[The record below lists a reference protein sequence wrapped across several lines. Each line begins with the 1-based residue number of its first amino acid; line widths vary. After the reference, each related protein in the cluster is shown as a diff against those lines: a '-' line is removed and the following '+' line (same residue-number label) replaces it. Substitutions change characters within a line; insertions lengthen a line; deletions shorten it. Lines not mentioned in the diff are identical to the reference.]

1 MSHADCEI
9 DVLAGI
15 DSGLGTILLLDISRI
30 EQQGL
35 LKNLRRGPFTKPP
48 VCHSYSILMFGRMH
62 VVKFSIFPRL
72 ECPAISYFAQ

>member
-1 MSHADCEI
+1 MKRCASLSGLVPWPPVCLRAMSHADCEI

-35 LKNLRRGPFTKPP
+35 LKNLRRGPFTRTA
-48 VCHSYSILMFGRMH
+48 F
-62 VVKFSIFPRL
+62 
-72 ECPAISYFAQ
+72 